1 MTWING
7 QFQASLPVSD
17 RGLAYGDGIF
27 ETIACINQTLHLWS
41 RHWQRLQQGT
51 KQLSLALPEQQT
63 LLNWI
68 EQALAEKNNPPLAV
82 VKIIITRGSGGR
94 GYRSP
99 DQPQPRTI
107 ITVHPWPEHNA
118 DDYQQGISV
127 MVCQTCQAPQPA
139 LAGIKHLNRL
149 EQVLAAQ
156 ELSANNCRE
165 GLMLE
170 CLPVDNNKSAKKTVI
185 EGISSNL
192 FFVTRGRLLTPKI
205 TYSGVN
211 GTIRSELLEQAQA
224 LDIPLATGRYELQ
237 DVLNADEVFFTNSIF
252 GILPVSKIIYQYGQ
266 KSRHYQQRDVS
277 MRLAKRLNPELQRPC
292 QFNSL

>member
-7 QFQASLPVSD
+7 QFKASLPVSD

-27 ETIACINQTLHLWS
+27 ETIACINQKLHLWS
-41 RHWQRLQQGT
+41 RHWQRLQQGA
-51 KQLSLALPEQQT
+51 KQLDLELPEQQS

-68 EQALAEKNNPPLAV
+68 ERALTEKNNLPEAV

-94 GYRSP
+94 GYKSP
-99 DQPQPRTI
+99 EQPQPRTI
-107 ITVHPWPEHNA
+107 ITVHPWPEHN
-118 DDYQQGISV
+118 DNDYQQGISA
-127 MVCQTCQAPQPA
+127 MVCQTCLAPQPS

-156 ELSANNCRE
+156 ELSASNSRE

-170 CLPVDNNKSAKKTVI
+170 CAPADNDKPAKKIVT
-185 EGISSNL
+185 EGVSSNL
-192 FFVTRGRLLTPKI
+192 FFVSRGQLFTPEI

-211 GTIRSELLEQAQA
+211 GTIRSELLERAQA
-224 LDIPLATGRYELQ
+224 LGIPLTPGRYELQ

-252 GILPVSKIIYQYGQ
+252 GILPVSRIIYQQGQ

-277 MRLAKRLNPELQRPC
+277 MQLAKSLNPELQRPC
-292 QFNSL
+292 QFNTL

>member
-7 QFQASLPVSD
+7 QFQAPLPVSD

-27 ETIACINQTLHLWS
+27 ETLACINQKLHLWS
-41 RHWQRLQQGT
+41 RHWQRLQQGA
-51 KQLSLALPEQQT
+51 KQLALEVPEQQT

-68 EQALAEKNNPPLAV
+68 EQALAEKNNPSLAV

-94 GYRSP
+94 GYISP
-99 DQPQPRTI
+99 EQPQSRTI
-107 ITVHPWPEHNA
+107 ITIHPWPEHN
-118 DDYQQGISV
+118 DNDYQQGISAL
-127 MVCQTCQAPQPA
+127 VCRTCLALQPS

-170 CLPVDNNKSAKKTVI
+170 CKFAENDKPAKKIVT

-192 FFVTRGRLLTPKI
+192 FFVSRGQLFTPEI
-205 TYSGVN
+205 IYSGVS
-211 GTIRSELLEQAQA
+211 GTIRSELLERAKA
-224 LDIPLATGRYELQ
+224 LGIPLATGRYEMQ
-237 DVLNADEVFFTNSIF
+237 EVLNADEVFFTNSIF
-252 GILPVSKIIYQYGQ
+252 GILPVSKIIYQQGQ
-266 KSRHYQQRDVS
+266 KSRLYQQRDIS
-277 MRLAKRLNPELQRPC
+277 MQLAKSLNPELQRPC
-292 QFNSL
+292 QFITL